1 VAYEW
6 DPAKAHAN
14 ATKHGVQFSDAVSA
28 LEDDR
33 ALTQRDPTSEDEERW
48 ITIGRDMLGRVIV
61 VIYTWRFDRARL
73 ISARLATRGE
83 RKQYL
88 ENP

>member
-1 VAYEW
+1 MAYEW
-6 DPAKAHAN
+6 DPAKAQTN
-14 ATKHGVQFSDAVSA
+14 AVKHGVRFSDAVLA

-33 ALTQRDPTSEDEERW
+33 ALTQRDLLSDEEERW
-48 ITIGRDMLGRVIV
+48 ITIGQDALGRIVV
-61 VIYTWRFDRARL
+61 VIYTWRLNSALL